1 MPDRHNIPVLVGAVP
16 LVAVTSFVVNEG
28 YKTASIG
35 GSSLKQMVSPTTKTI
50 SIEALLIDKFRT
62 LRPALEVMALTSR
75 ALASVAAPLLKIAG
89 IPVVTRSSEMIRGLV
104 SATYARTSAH
114 TGPPGDPERAVPR
127 SPATV
132 VWVIYGTFGGEKTT
146 HHCKRARVASG
157 RRGRRTRE
165 RSGTCAWRGLMKIT
179 RAV

>member
-89 IPVVTRSSEMIRGLV
+89 IPVVTRSSVNLDMQITNLV
-104 SATYARTSAH
+104 FTQDNQMRDTLKVSISLTN
-114 TGPPGDPERAVPR
+114 VPR
-127 SPATV
+127 SQLAGL
-132 VWVIYGTFGGEKTT
+132 IGG
-146 HHCKRARVASG
+146 ALDIAAGVGSPF
-157 RRGRRTRE
+157 
-165 RSGTCAWRGLMKIT
+165 I
-179 RAV
+179 